1 MISPVSLALKMLLV
15 YFLARDQ
22 TLSDVFA
29 ALTSASLSP
38 AQAEAEGHGE
48 GPAGVRQQGP
58 EAGGPEAGPGR
69 LCSVPG
75 RAGLR
80 PAARHVC
87 SVRRGRR
94 RADVHLNLTLHFL

>member
-1 MISPVSLALKMLLV
+1 MCCQMH
-15 YFLARDQ
+15 FLTRDQ
-22 TLSDVFA
+22 TLSDAFA

-38 AQAEAEGHGE
+38 SQAEAEEHGE

-75 RAGLR
+75 RAGVG
-80 PAARHVC
+80 PAPRHVC
-87 SVRRGRR
+87 PVR
-94 RADVHLNLTLHFL
+94 